1 MATHNP
7 TADNTESVF
16 RDGGTAEPLTD
27 AELEAIRSTFEFYD
41 STGLIPRLMATI
53 DRDRNG

>member
-1 MATHNP
+1 MASHNP
-7 TADNTESVF
+7 DNANSVF

-41 STGLIPRLMATI
+41 STSLIPRLMATI